1 MGLRE
6 AAGLE
11 GAEPQVVHGSPLA
24 RVVVQLRG
32 QRFLHAVLHQQL
44 DHYAPRHLEVGASL
58 RRVDRR
64 AQPRTEL
71 LDFVVV
77 VVIIVVVIVRRRR
90 RGTALVC
97 RSHHRRDGL
106 AHRFP
111 VLVVR
116 RARA

>member
-64 AQPRTEL
+64 AQPRTKL

-77 VVIIVVVIVRRRR
+77 VVIIVVVIIINIIIIIVI
-90 RGTALVC
+90 VIVI
-97 RSHHRRDGL
+97 SSIIII
-106 AHRFP
+106 
-111 VLVVR
+111 VIVIIMII
-116 RARA
+116 